1 MNTKI
6 NMDTILKCLP
16 PAIGKAAATKNAT
29 EILLISQS
37 PPVLYINGDSFYV
50 TSTGEIT
57 RHRNSA
63 TVISKKEFSAV
74 FHGLCENSVYSVEN
88 EIKNGFFTIEGG
100 HRIGIC
106 GSGVIRGGEIAY
118 IKDISA
124 LNIRIARQIVG
135 KGAEVLP
142 HILDKYLKNTLIIS
156 PPGCGK
162 TTMLRDLSRILS
174 SGYKIGIA
182 DERGEIAASF
192 KGISMHDVG
201 EKTVVMNCVPK
212 AEAMNMMIRSMG
224 IDVVITD
231 EIGSAED
238 ASAILNALY
247 AGVKVIASAH
257 GYSYSDV
264 CLRPDLKKLISSG
277 GFEKFIVL
285 SRRFGP
291 GTVEEVVNYAG

>member
-1 MNTKI
+1 MI
-6 NMDTILKCLP
+6 QLP
-16 PAIGKAAATKNAT
+16 QVQT
-29 EILLISQS
+29 
-37 PPVLYINGDSFYV
+37 
-50 TSTGEIT
+50 
-57 RHRNSA
+57 
-63 TVISKKEFSAV
+63 AV
-74 FHGLCENSVYSVEN
+74 AEKVVRTLSERL
-88 EIKNGFFTIEGG
+88 EG
-100 HRIGIC
+100 
-106 GSGVIRGGEIAY
+106 
-118 IKDISA
+118 DISFEKIHFKPFTT
-124 LNIRIARQIVG
+124 LV
-135 KGAEVLP
+135 
-142 HILDKYLKNTLIIS
+142 LKNTLIIS